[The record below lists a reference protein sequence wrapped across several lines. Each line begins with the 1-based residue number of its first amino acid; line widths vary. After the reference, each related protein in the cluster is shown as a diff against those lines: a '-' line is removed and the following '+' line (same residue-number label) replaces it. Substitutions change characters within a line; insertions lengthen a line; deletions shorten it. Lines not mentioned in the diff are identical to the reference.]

1 MSESESTIAKAAD
14 IQAAKAEGELRSAAV
29 DALRRNGLPE
39 NLIECTKTL
48 PGTPYNH
55 REAFANLPDADRANL
70 RKAFKDFAGFPVGDF
85 DRLTAAG
92 DAGGDGKQGRRIEWE
107 DLQPWPEPVDGAALL
122 DKLKELLEHYAVMPD
137 GGAVA
142 VVLWALYTWMF
153 RAFAT
158 SPYLMV
164 TAPEREAGKSRVME
178 LLSWMVRRPKPVSD
192 ASAAAIIRRIESDG
206 PTLLFDEAQ
215 HFLKRRPEDSMRGIL
230 LAGFA
235 ERFATVERCEG
246 DGHEVRE
253 FSTFAP
259 KAMNGR
265 KLVGMDDMLTS
276 RSIVI
281 PMMRANRQLPQLRID
296 RDPVGD
302 DLKRQCARWAADNE
316 ESLREADPDT
326 GRRIGRSADVWRPL
340 FAIADAAGGDWP
352 QWVRTAADA
361 LSTAAAAFADG
372 QTLGTMLLAD
382 VRAVFAANGDPK
394 RIASAVLDR
403 ALQALPERPWGAMPK
418 TGKPI
423 TAASRGRMLNDYGIN
438 TRPLRFDDG
447 SRVKGYERMDFE
459 TAWAAYL
466 SDDTRDLNRD
476 TVTTLE
482 NKAVPRSANR
492 DNGSGCHGSKIVGNA
507 AKQGIVTVS
516 RFECTGERERE
527 PESAPVRVPLP
538 SQPPGTSKAG
548 DAYRKTRD
556 DE

>member
-14 IQAAKAEGELRSAAV
+14 IQAAKAEGELRMAAV

-39 NLIECTKTL
+39 DLIKCTKTL
-48 PGTPYNH
+48 PGTPFNH
-55 REAFANLPDADRANL
+55 REAFAKLPDADRANL

-107 DLQPWPEPVDGAALL
+107 DPQPWPEPVDGAALL
-122 DKLKELLEHYAVMPD
+122 DELKALLEHYAVMPD

-178 LLSWMVRRPKPVSD
+178 LLSWMVRRP
-192 ASAAAIIRRIESDG
+192 
-206 PTLLFDEAQ
+206 
-215 HFLKRRPEDSMRGIL
+215 EDPMRGIL

-302 DLKRQCARWAADNE
+302 DLKRQCARWAADNK

-352 QWVRTAADA
+352 QWARTAADA

-382 VRAVFAANGDPK
+382 VRAVFAANGDPE

-423 TAASRGRMLNDYGIN
+423 TAQSRGRMLDDYGIN

-447 SRVKGYERMDFE
+447 NRAKGYERMDFE
-459 TAWAAYL
+459 TAWTAYL
-466 SDDTRDLNRD
+466 PNDTRDLNRD

-527 PESAPVRVPLP
+527 PESVPVRVPLP
-538 SQPPGTSKAG
+538 SQPPGTPKAG